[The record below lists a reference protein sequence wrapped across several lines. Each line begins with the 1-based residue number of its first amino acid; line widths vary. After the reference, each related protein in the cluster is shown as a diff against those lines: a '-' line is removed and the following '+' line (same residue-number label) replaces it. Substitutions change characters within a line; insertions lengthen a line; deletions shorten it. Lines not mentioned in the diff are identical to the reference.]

1 MNDVN
6 EKLSEARIKD
16 VFTIALKY
24 REKRATNFLDPREQQ
39 IAETVAKSFPSMGF
53 SFNGGHEEAERKVM
67 IAFPVDIETEPFQLP
82 IEALRISS
90 KDPNEYPGHRDY
102 LGSLLGL
109 GIKREKL
116 GDILVGRA
124 SADVVVKQEIM
135 EYIGLNLIKVGNI
148 PVQVE
153 EISITELMQLDR
165 PFKEMKRTVASLRLD
180 AVASLAFGVS
190 RSKMAPYIKGENIKL
205 NFKVVKDPSIPVKE
219 GDVISAS
226 RMGRAKVVEV
236 GGQSKKGRTFVKVHK
251 YISR

>member
-1 MNDVN
+1 M
-6 EKLSEARIKD
+6 LFRS
-16 VFTIALKY
+16 
-24 REKRATNFLDPREQQ
+24 
-39 IAETVAKSFPSMGF
+39 
-53 SFNGGHEEAERKVM
+53 
-67 IAFPVDIETEPFQLP
+67 
-82 IEALRISS
+82 
-90 KDPNEYPGHRDY
+90 
-102 LGSLLGL
+102 
-109 GIKREKL
+109 
-116 GDILVGRA
+116 VGRA